1 MNDKN
6 FKERRKNTRFDMEN
20 YPASITFNDQK
31 TRVVI
36 GNISRDGL
44 LVKTS
49 ETSAKILAGPRHGF
63 FNLETANEIKLNAIF
78 PYKAN
83 LRKLDLDCKIV
94 YTARATNESKPD
106 YAIYMGL
113 KIVSYNGTS
122 ENVLKETL
130 EERKLPNIAKGK

>member
-1 MNDKN
+1 MD
-6 FKERRKNTRFDMEN
+6 N

-31 TRVVI
+31 ERVVI
-36 GNISRDGL
+36 GNISLYGL

-49 ETSAKILAGPRHGF
+49 KNSAKILAGHKYGF
-63 FNLETANEIKLNAIF
+63 FNLGTTNEIKLSAIL

-94 YTARATNESKPD
+94 YTARAASESNPD
-106 YAIYMGL
+106 FSIYMGL
-113 KIVSYNGTS
+113 KIVKYNGSS

-130 EERKLPNIAKGK
+130 EERKLPKIVKGK

>member
-1 MNDKN
+1 MEDKN
-6 FKERRKNTRFDMEN
+6 YQDRRKHTRFDMDN

-31 TRVVI
+31 IRVVI
-36 GNISRDGL
+36 GNISWSGL

-49 ETSAKILAGPRHGF
+49 EKTAKILAGPRRGF
-63 FNLETANEIKLNAIF
+63 FNPGTANEIKLNAIF

-94 YTARATNESKPD
+94 YTARASNESNPD

-113 KIVSYNGTS
+113 KIARYNGRS
-122 ENVLKETL
+122 EHVMKETL
-130 EERKLPNIAKGK
+130 EERKLPKIAKGK